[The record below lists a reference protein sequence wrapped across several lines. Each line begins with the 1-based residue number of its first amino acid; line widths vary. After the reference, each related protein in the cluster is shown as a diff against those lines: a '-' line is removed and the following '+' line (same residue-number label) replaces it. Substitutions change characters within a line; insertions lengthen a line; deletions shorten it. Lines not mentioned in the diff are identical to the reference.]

1 MGKKQPR
8 KLPLPRLKLVELT
21 ETKMTNT
28 SQSVN
33 GGLASLRNVARF
45 LTLANT
51 LIHRPLGLPGIGV
64 FHGHSGLGKT
74 QASIYA
80 QNKTRAL
87 RLEIGDSWTK
97 KKFLQMLLREAGI
110 EPRQRTIADLTE
122 EAIAILA
129 DDPHR
134 PLFIDEADKLAD
146 KGMLEL
152 VREIYEHSQVPI
164 MMIGEELLPEKLEK
178 VERFH
183 NRVLSW
189 VQAETCDHDDARK
202 LADLYCPGLEL
213 SDDLIDLT
221 LDRAKG
227 KARLLVVNFNQILA
241 HAQNT
246 GEKVLT
252 AANFDEGFFAT
263 GQARRHRVRRAA

>member
-1 MGKKQPR
+1 
-8 KLPLPRLKLVELT
+8 
-21 ETKMTNT
+21 MTNGSPT
-28 SQSVN
+28 VN
-33 GGLASLRNVARF
+33 GGLANLKNVARF
-45 LTLANT
+45 LTLTNT
-51 LIHRPLGLPGIGV
+51 LIHRSSGLPGIGV

-80 QNKTRAL
+80 QNKTYAL
-87 RLEIGDSWTK
+87 RLEVGDSWTK
-97 KKFLQMLLREAGI
+97 KKFLHMLLKEAGI
-110 EPRQRTIADLTE
+110 ENPRERTIADLADK
-122 EAIAILA
+122 AIEVLG
-129 DDPHR
+129 DDPGR

-189 VQAETCDHDDARK
+189 VQAERCDHEDARK
-202 LADLYCPGLEL
+202 LADLYCAGIEI
-213 SDDLIDLT
+213 SEDL
-221 LDRAKG
+221 LDRTVDMTKG
-227 KARLLVVNFNQILA
+227 KARLLVVNFNHIRM

-246 GEKVLT
+246 GKSLLT
-252 AANFDEGFFAT
+252 AADFENGFFAT
-263 GQARRHRVRRAA
+263 GQARRTRVRRAA